1 MKEKLKQSKKYAY
14 SDKDSPLISKQKVI
28 FNKLVDE
35 RLEEM
40 TKLDKKVNPDDLIY
54 RCKGSTA
61 DEKFNEFDNPFS
73 LLDKIR
79 DGKTS
84 LADAKN
90 DQAEFKSN
98 LDEMKK
104 GNKKHRSKDVSL
116 RIQQMR
122 QNTGQKKL
130 RIWTHF
136 TQWIV

>member
-1 MKEKLKQSKKYAY
+1 MKEKLKHSKKYAY

-73 LLDKIR
+73 LLDKIT

-90 DQAEFKSN
+90 GQAEFKSN

-116 RIQQMR
+116 RIQCKC
-122 QNTGQKKL
+122 G
-130 RIWTHF
+130 RIWTRKNSVYGH
-136 TQWIV
+136 ILHSE